1 MSETGNCLTARLND
15 AAEEGRGSIARMF
28 SHQCLAYECYE
39 WSPVDLAIVTGA
51 ALPVQKQHCEEA
63 LGYMFTGGSEALA
76 PGCGR
81 CSSMCCRKLIKGN
94 LLSNLE

>member
-1 MSETGNCLTARLND
+1 M
-15 AAEEGRGSIARMF
+15 
-28 SHQCLAYECYE
+28 
-39 WSPVDLAIVTGA
+39 DLAIVTGA

-63 LGYMFTGGSEALA
+63 LGYMFTGVKDNVAI
-76 PGCGR
+76 GCGW